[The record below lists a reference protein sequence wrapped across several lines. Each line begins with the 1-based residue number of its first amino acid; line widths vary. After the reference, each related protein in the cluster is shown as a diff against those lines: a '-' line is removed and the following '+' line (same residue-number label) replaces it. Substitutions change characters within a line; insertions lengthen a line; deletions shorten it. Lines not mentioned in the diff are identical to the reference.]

1 MRILLL
7 GIALTILS
15 SETLGA
21 QAVPQV
27 KRMPMDSIG
36 VFRPTFPGVH
46 IRESWSLNGS
56 LHAVIIDSVLAWP
69 LKGDAGTSAAPS
81 YQRVF
86 DTLDPADIEDVGVLK
101 GDAAVRQGAC
111 EGSALIITTK
121 GKQWRPPAG
130 RTAGKPDCAL
140 LRATPGVK
148 EPLRAS

>member
-36 VFRPTFPGVH
+36 VFRPTFPGIH

-56 LHAVIIDSVLAWP
+56 PAVIIDSVLVWP
-69 LKGDAGTSAAPS
+69 LKGDTGESAALT
-81 YQRVF
+81 YQRILE
-86 DTLDPADIEDVGVLK
+86 TLNPDDVEDIHVLK
-101 GDAAVRQGAC
+101 GDAAVRRGAC

-130 RTAGKPDCAL
+130 RTAGNPDCAL

-148 EPLRAS
+148 QPLRAS